1 MAKKVTKPSYDKE
14 TLGFEPSE
22 YQKKFF
28 DFVINGEGNAIIE
41 AGAGCGKT
49 STLVAAMKLIPKKQK
64 CKFIAFNKSIADELN
79 NKISTLSNCNAST
92 AHSLG
97 YSMLTRNFDNR
108 PELDEYKYRTYVKK
122 HLGELSTI
130 DSDEVQMTRTQ
141 IRDYIDTICVLVN
154 MGRLNLAQTPKE
166 MKAVA
171 AMYDIPYEYDE
182 CEVAVK
188 CLQWGKDNLDSID
201 YTDMIW
207 LPVELGLNP
216 RGLQYDWLLIDECQ
230 DMSKLSIEL
239 VKKCFKRGTRAVFI
253 GDEKQCQPAGTMI
266 TMYDGTTRPIE
277 DLKVGDDIVSYTVR
291 SSCSFKGFHQHNK
304 KFKKSSYISAI
315 EHHTHVGEMV
325 KLTTENNLVTRYTP
339 DHLCYARFNE
349 ENIKGKYFLY
359 LMCNE
364 KGMFRIGKTQF
375 YVTAGK
381 AKRGCF
387 GLAARMRCEKCN
399 KGWILAVYDDEK
411 SARLDEYKY
420 SMLYQIPQI
429 IFQQARAAGGKNF
442 KTKAFWEDE
451 DIVRLYE
458 ELNQEYNM
466 QERAEA
472 LLRHFHRNIKYPF
485 HILNDV
491 RQKHS
496 RTYCAPY
503 YACNLLPNIMD
514 VIMFDP
520 TNITWRNNSKRKNR
534 RDIHSIRGK
543 YVNISNIEYYDTE
556 EEVYSL
562 NVETEHTYVADG
574 IMTHNC
580 IYSFAGASPDAFQT
594 MRDFPNTTKFELPV
608 SYRCAKNIVKLANE
622 YVPTLKAREG
632 APDGQFV
639 RNCKLASIKDGDMVL
654 ARSKAPLFNLY
665 TKLLKKG
672 VNCYLK
678 GKDIGRNLIE
688 RIEDINQVKLNPS
701 LDADGVF
708 VRLYDKMFTDRNK
721 LMQSR
726 GLDVYDASLS
736 ASIIEQYDMIN
747 ALLLISNNLKYKKDL
762 INKID
767 EIFADD
773 GKGVCLSTIH
783 KAKGL
788 EATNVYILC
797 RNSMPS
803 KRATKDWE
811 KRQESNL
818 IYVAYTRAKEKLGFI
833 SDKELPPSGG
843 QEDSMKII
851 NDMMICE
858 RRICRILNKVPT
870 NYDTN
875 IEVAKF
881 NAQNTPSIEAV
892 ETRENT
898 VTYDTNDNDSN
909 VSDSLLSELEAILE
923 KRNVQL

>member
-201 YTDMIW
+201 YTDMVW
-207 LPVELGLNP
+207 LPVELGINP
-216 RGLQYDWLLIDECQ
+216 RGLQYDWLLVDECQ

-253 GDEKQCQPAGTMI
+253 GD
-266 TMYDGTTRPIE
+266 
-277 DLKVGDDIVSYTVR
+277 
-291 SSCSFKGFHQHNK
+291 
-304 KFKKSSYISAI
+304 
-315 EHHTHVGEMV
+315 
-325 KLTTENNLVTRYTP
+325 
-339 DHLCYARFNE
+339 
-349 ENIKGKYFLY
+349 
-359 LMCNE
+359 
-364 KGMFRIGKTQF
+364 
-375 YVTAGK
+375 
-381 AKRGCF
+381 
-387 GLAARMRCEKCN
+387 
-399 KGWILAVYDDEK
+399 
-411 SARLDEYKY
+411 
-420 SMLYQIPQI
+420 
-429 IFQQARAAGGKNF
+429 KN
-442 KTKAFWEDE
+442 
-451 DIVRLYE
+451 
-458 ELNQEYNM
+458 Q
-466 QERAEA
+466 
-472 LLRHFHRNIKYPF
+472 
-485 HILNDV
+485 
-491 RQKHS
+491 S
-496 RTYCAPY
+496 
-503 YACNLLPNIMD
+503 
-514 VIMFDP
+514 
-520 TNITWRNNSKRKNR
+520 
-534 RDIHSIRGK
+534 
-543 YVNISNIEYYDTE
+543 
-556 EEVYSL
+556 
-562 NVETEHTYVADG
+562 
-574 IMTHNC
+574 
-580 IYSFAGASPDAFQT
+580 IYSFAGSSPEAFQT

-909 VSDSLLSELEAILE
+909 ASDSLLSELEAILE